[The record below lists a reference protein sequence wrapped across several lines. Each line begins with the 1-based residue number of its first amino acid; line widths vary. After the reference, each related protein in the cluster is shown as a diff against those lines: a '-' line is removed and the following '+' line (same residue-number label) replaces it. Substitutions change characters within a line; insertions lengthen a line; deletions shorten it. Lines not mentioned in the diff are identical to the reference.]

1 MSDRLM
7 LAIVLIVA
15 LFSASTAR
23 AAQVADMAPCSPN
36 AAPQTTTLDSFIIV
50 HVVCSD
56 VLLEIPASMLGRS
69 ILLYTEFSA
78 LSTGGSE
85 YAPGSAVDSR
95 VVRWLRVGSKVALLT
110 ATFEDWAG
118 ESSALQQGVEA
129 VSLPTVIAVFD
140 VVREGEGGAPIIDI
154 TPLFTTRSP
163 AGFAL
168 DFKRHYRMAHVDG
181 QRSLVRNVRAFSKN
195 IAIGFYQTWTPDE
208 KDLLKPPKDEDPP
221 PSALG
226 FYFKTNFLLLPER
239 PMQPR
244 CEDERVGYFSVPF
257 NDYSTSE
264 HRVVNKAVITRFRLE
279 KKDPDAAVSDPVT
292 PIVFYL
298 SPEIPPKWRPY
309 LKQAV
314 EQWQGPLEQAGFKNA
329 IFARD
334 APTKEED
341 PDWDPGDLRYSVIRW
356 APGQRE
362 NALGPNVVDPRSGE
376 VISSHTLVWHDVLRL
391 VELWYFTQVAPLD
404 PRAAKLPL
412 PDELEGELLRYVVS
426 HEIGH
431 ALGLRHNLRAHSA
444 YSVQQLRSREFTE
457 KFGNSPSIMDYSRF
471 NYVAQPGDGAYLL
484 PIIGVYDYF
493 AIKWGYEVIPG
504 AKSCADQWPALDQLA
519 AQQVE
524 NVALRF
530 GGENNAATVDSSVN
544 TQVLGSDPIEAT
556 DMGLRNID
564 RVAPMLIPATTDL
577 GRPYTQLSE
586 VYAALLV
593 KRQKELLSVAK
604 MVGGVDEV
612 RYQAGRGTLPFSPVP
627 AERQRK
633 AVKFLLDR
641 GFTRPDALLDP
652 QLLWRMAPYGGADA
666 VQDTNQKLLAGLIDK
681 DVFHRMA
688 EAAMFPGAVG
698 TYQGTDML
706 LDLNDGLFSELKQAR
721 PTIDLYRRDLQ
732 RGYVTL
738 LLSSLSSSEGPSEFR
753 MALKAGLADL
763 GNKLDQAAKRVRDPQ
778 TRAHLKDLRATIG
791 G

>member
-1 MSDRLM
+1 MVGRFM
-7 LAIVLIVA
+7 WVIVA
-15 LFSASTAR
+15 IAALTGASTAQ
-23 AAQVADMAPCSPN
+23 AAQVSDMAPCAPN
-36 AAPQTTTLDSFIIV
+36 VAQETSALDSFIIV
-50 HVVCSD
+50 HVVCSN
-56 VLLEIPASMLGRS
+56 VLLEIPAPMLNRS
-69 ILLYTEFSA
+69 ILVYTEFAA

-85 YAPGSAVDSR
+85 YAPGSAIDSR
-95 VVRWLRVGSKVALLT
+95 VVRWVRIGSKVALMT
-110 ATFEDWAG
+110 ANYDNWAG
-118 ESSALQQGVEA
+118 ESSALQRGVDA
-129 VSLPTVIAVFD
+129 VSLPSVVAVFD
-140 VVREGEGGAPIIDI
+140 VIKEGAGGAPVIDI
-154 TPLFTTRSP
+154 TPLFTTNPP

-168 DFKRHYRMAHVDG
+168 EFKRHYRMAQVDG
-181 QRSLVRNVRAFSKN
+181 RRSMVRSVRAFPNN
-195 IAIGFYQTWTPDE
+195 IAIGFYQTWIPDE

-221 PSALG
+221 PAMLG
-226 FYFKTNFLLLPER
+226 FYFRTNFLLLPEK
-239 PMQPR
+239 PMLAR
-244 CEDERVGYFSVPF
+244 CEDERVGYFSLPF
-257 NDYSTSE
+257 NDYSTGE
-264 HRVVNKAVITRFRLE
+264 HRVVSKAVITRYRLE
-279 KKDPDAAVSDPVT
+279 KKDPGAAVSDPVK

-329 IFARD
+329 IVARD
-334 APTKEED
+334 APTIEED

-356 APGQRE
+356 APGPRE

-404 PRAAKLPL
+404 PRATKLPL
-412 PDELEGELLRYVVS
+412 PDDLEGELLRYVVS

-471 NYVAQPGDGAYLL
+471 NYVAQPGDNAYLL

-493 AIKWGYEVIPG
+493 AIDWGYRVIPG
-504 AKSCADQWPALDQLA
+504 AKSCADQWPELDRLA
-519 AQQVE
+519 ARQIDDP
-524 NVALRF
+524 ALRF
-530 GGENNAATVDSSVN
+530 GGENDAATVDPTVN

-577 GRPYTQLSE
+577 GRPYAQLNE
-586 VYAALLV
+586 VYRTLLV

-604 MVGGVDEV
+604 IVGGVEEV
-612 RYQAGRGTLPFSPVP
+612 RYQAGRGTLPFTPVA

-633 AVKFLLDR
+633 AVRFLLDR

-652 QLLWRMAPYGGADA
+652 QILWRLAPYGGADA
-666 VQDTNQKLLAGLIDK
+666 VQDTNQKLLAQLINK
-681 DVFHRMA
+681 DVFNRMA
-688 EAAMFPGAVG
+688 EAATFPGAVG
-698 TYQGTDML
+698 TYQGADL
-706 LDLNDGLFSELKQAR
+706 LFDLNDGLFSELKQAR
-721 PTIDLYRRDLQ
+721 PVIDLYRRNLQ
-732 RGYVTL
+732 RGYVNL
-738 LLSSLSSSEGPSEFR
+738 LVSSFSSSDGPSEFR
-753 MALKAGLADL
+753 VALRSGSSDL
-763 GNKLDQAAKRVRDPQ
+763 RSKLDQAVKKVRDPQ
-778 TRAHLKDLRATIG
+778 TRGHLNELRAAIG